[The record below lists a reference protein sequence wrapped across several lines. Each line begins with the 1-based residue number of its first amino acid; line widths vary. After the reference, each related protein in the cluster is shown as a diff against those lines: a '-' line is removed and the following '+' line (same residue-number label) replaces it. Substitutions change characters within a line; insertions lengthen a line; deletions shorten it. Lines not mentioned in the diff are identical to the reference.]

1 MAAKQDRSSPFL
13 WKGASFTVTR
23 SKKEGCIEIDTGG
36 LTPLDAKSLA
46 KFLTEWANQKGELNE
61 G

>member
-1 MAAKQDRSSPFL
+1 MEAKRGRSSPFL
-13 WKGASFTVTR
+13 WTGASFTVTR
-23 SKKEGCIEIDTGG
+23 SKKQGCIEIDTGG

-46 KFLTEWANQKGELNE
+46 KFLIEWAKQKGELNE